1 MEGRPDV
8 IRRWSNKVITLQ
20 EASIKFSQYRRAS
33 SVINQGTGIFC
44 WFGQI
49 GAGGVSVR
57 YIGGIQAQEVL
68 GLPCQTEKG
77 LREHTNI
84 SSGGGVNLHRLVW
97 LCGNLRSAKHGNAC
111 GMQMHRGGMAA
122 IFDDMSN
129 PSSYAMV
136 PCGDGSGFV
145 YLPYNIDQAGDTS
158 VSVSGGSWDERRELI
173 HALDNMHW
181 EVCHR

>member
-57 YIGGIQAQEVL
+57 YVGTNTTSGST
-68 GLPCQTEKG
+68 GLTKPD
-77 LREHTNI
+77 RERFARTHEHI
-84 SSGGGVNLHRLVW
+84 V
-97 LCGNLRSAKHGNAC
+97 
-111 GMQMHRGGMAA
+111 
-122 IFDDMSN
+122 
-129 PSSYAMV
+129 
-136 PCGDGSGFV
+136 
-145 YLPYNIDQAGDTS
+145 
-158 VSVSGGSWDERRELI
+158 RRER
-173 HALDNMHW
+173 
-181 EVCHR
+181 EST